1 MNPRPPPLVSVLL
14 PVYNNM
20 AYLREAISS
29 MLTQTLGDL
38 ECVIFDDGSTE
49 PVWQV
54 VETFADP
61 RIVHV
66 RNPTNMGLAAAL
78 NCCLD
83 VARGRYFARMDSDD
97 ISMPTR
103 LEEEL
108 ALFTAGVGLVSCWGY
123 TVTADGQRIP
133 PAEDPYLFTRIRV
146 SNAAIRQNITQGN
159 LLLGAASIFP
169 RDVFERIGYFDEELA
184 LAEDYN
190 YWLRILQHY
199 EVAVVPKELYQ
210 RRHHANNMS
219 HWQRFSRQ
227 IDYAELSR
235 QRARQFP
242 TVTHRPI
249 SRPEAPNIINS
260 AYQPA

>member
-1 MNPRPPPLVSVLL
+1 MHPRHTPLVSVLL

-20 AYLREAISS
+20 AYLGEAISS
-29 MLTQTLGDL
+29 MLTQTVDDL
-38 ECVIFDDGSTE
+38 ECIILDDGSTE

-54 VETFADP
+54 IETFTDP

-66 RNPTNMGLAAAL
+66 RQPTNMGLAAAL

-123 TVTADGQRIP
+123 TVSADGQRIP
-133 PAEDPYLFTRIRV
+133 PAEDPYLFSRIRV
-146 SNAAIRQNITQGN
+146 SNEAIRQNIAQGN

-169 RDVFERIGYFDEELA
+169 REVFERIGYFDEELA

-210 RRHHANNMS
+210 RRRHANNMS
-219 HWQRFSRQ
+219 YWQRFSRQ
-227 IDYAELSR
+227 VDYAALSR
-235 QRARQFP
+235 ERARLLP
-242 TVTHRPI
+242 TI
-249 SRPEAPNIINS
+249 SRRPFSWPEAAPVW
-260 AYQPA
+260 QET